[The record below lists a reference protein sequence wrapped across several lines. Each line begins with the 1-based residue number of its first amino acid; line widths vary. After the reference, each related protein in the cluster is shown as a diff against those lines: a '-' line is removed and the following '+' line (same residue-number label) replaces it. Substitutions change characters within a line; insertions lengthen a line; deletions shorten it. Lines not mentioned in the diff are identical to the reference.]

1 MKYVGIVQ
9 EMEKKLARIDLV
21 FSTWIFVW
29 FLLYVAT
36 IVEVSPKF
44 ALVAAIAQ
52 NTVLLWEIWKHR
64 TPNNHIW
71 RFLVLNLFIK
81 ILPLVIV
88 WGDQVTLAQVV
99 VLAVLLCMY
108 LGWLALNGTRYDEI
122 YANIVRFYS

>member
-44 ALVAAIAQ
+44 ALIAAIAQ
-52 NTVLLWEIWKHR
+52 NTVLLWEICKHR